1 MFKFVKQVWTCSEA
15 FDYDFVVIIYFK
27 KETLQSETH
36 TNNKSWLYVQ
46 VWHLSEMKSL
56 AKRGRR
62 RRCLLGFGW
71 RVGYRCGLIGG
82 SGEHLYHF
90 FERGKVSFD
99 EGRRVRVGGL
109 ESDDGWFSRRRRF
122 VVWEIFGGSDSG
134 LAGDPTRSSDRWWRD
149 VWSYSCSLHLSVQNK
164 TKNQK
169 AINLKVR
176 KTQKKRKKQRV
187 REFCERDRRGFRS
200 GGFESESEFA

>member
-1 MFKFVKQVWTCSEA
+1 
-15 FDYDFVVIIYFK
+15 
-27 KETLQSETH
+27 
-36 TNNKSWLYVQ
+36 
-46 VWHLSEMKSL
+46 MKSL

-109 ESDDGWFSRRRRF
+109 ESDDGWFSRRRF

-176 KTQKKRKKQRV
+176 KTQKKRKKT
-187 REFCERDRRGFRS
+187 EW
-200 GGFESESEFA
+200 ESFVKETGEDLGVEALKARASLPKLSSSILFLFSSILFLRHSS